1 MSTDLK
7 TFLWFNGV
15 LDEAL
20 EFYRE
25 TFSDFKMG
33 SENRTP
39 EGNLFTADFSIYG
52 HNFIAM
58 NWPGGPEFNDAISLS
73 LNVDGQEEV
82 DRLWDAIT
90 RDGKVI
96 GCGWCADKYGLVWQV
111 SPKEMRIWLEHK
123 DAEIRSYANQQL
135 RSMKKIIVADL
146 HK

>member
-20 EFYRE
+20 VFYRE
-25 TFSDFKMG
+25 TFTDFKMG
-33 SENRTP
+33 SENRAP
-39 EGNLFTADFSIYG
+39 NGNLFTADFSIYG

-73 LNVDGQEEV
+73 LNVDSQEEV

-90 RDGKVI
+90 REGKEI
-96 GCGWCADKYGLVWQV
+96 GCGWCADKFGVVWQV
-111 SPKEMRIWLEHK
+111 SPKEMRVWLEHQ
-123 DAEIRSYANQQL
+123 DEEIRNYANEQL
-135 RSMKKIIVADL
+135 RSMKKIVVADL

>member
-1 MSTDLK
+1 MTTELK

-15 LDEAL
+15 LDVAL

-25 TFSDFKMG
+25 TFTDMHVRT
-33 SENRTP
+33 ENRAP
-39 EGNLFTADFSIYG
+39 DGKIFTADFSIYG

-73 LNVDGQEEV
+73 LNVDTQEEV
-82 DRLWDAIT
+82 DRLWSAIT
-90 RDGKVI
+90 LEGKEI

-111 SPKEMRIWLEHK
+111 SPKEMRVWLEHE
-123 DAEIRSYANQQL
+123 DEEIRNYANEQL
-135 RSMKKIIVADL
+135 RSMKKIVVADL